1 MSRRIRSQGLEAAS
15 GPPADKYL
23 DRIIKYIPSEI
34 VGAWIAL
41 TGIIASAAAGP
52 TTIALWVVFAA
63 GVILTPIYIWRQT
76 SETGKPMATTQ
87 IVISACAFIVWV
99 FALGGPFAGL
109 GFYQPWL
116 GSVVLIVF
124 SLIVG
129 AVIPPEG

>member
-1 MSRRIRSQGLEAAS
+1 LEAAS
-15 GPPADKYL
+15 APQADKYL
-23 DRIIKYIPSEI
+23 DRVIKYIPSEI

-52 TTIALWVVFAA
+52 TTVVLWVVFAI

-76 SETGKPMATTQ
+76 SEPGKKAAITQ

-124 SLIVG
+124 TLIVG
-129 AVIPPEG
+129 AVIPPES